1 MTVNLLLVLL
11 AYLCG
16 SLPPGYIAGR
26 LAGVDIRQMGSGST
40 GATNV
45 LRILGKGPA
54 LVVFLIDVGKG
65 VAAVALA
72 RWLWQAVPNLDPGP
86 YRLWWELAY
95 ALMALVGHSKSV
107 WINWQ
112 GGKSVATGLGLLA
125 FFAWPVA
132 VGALGM
138 FAVLVATLR
147 IVSVGSLGGCFM
159 AVALAVGLG
168 IPPAY
173 QLYVLLA
180 TLYIVWCH
188 RTNIQRLLNGTE
200 PRLGQPKT

>member
-1 MTVNLLLVLL
+1 MTVNLLLVLF

-72 RWLWQAVPNLDPGP
+72 RWLWQAVPNLDPGA

-112 GGKSVATGLGLLA
+112 GGKSVATG
-125 FFAWPVA
+125 
-132 VGALGM
+132 
-138 FAVLVATLR
+138 
-147 IVSVGSLGGCFM
+147 
-159 AVALAVGLG
+159 
-168 IPPAY
+168 
-173 QLYVLLA
+173 
-180 TLYIVWCH
+180 
-188 RTNIQRLLNGTE
+188 
-200 PRLGQPKT
+200 

>member
-1 MTVNLLLVLL
+1 MAVNLLLLLL

-45 LRILGKGPA
+45 LRTLGVVPA
-54 LVVFLIDVGKG
+54 LVVFLVDVAKG
-65 VAAVALA
+65 VAAVAVA
-72 RWLWQAVPNLDPGP
+72 RWLWQTFPALNPGDQ
-86 YRLWWELAY
+86 RLWWELGY
-95 ALMALVGHSKSV
+95 ALMAVVGHSKSV

-125 FFAWPVA
+125 LFAWPVA

-138 FAVLVATLR
+138 FGVLVATVR
-147 IVSVGSLGGCFM
+147 IVSVGSLGACLT
-159 AVALAVGLG
+159 ALALAVGLG

-180 TLYIVWCH
+180 TLYITWCH
-188 RTNIQRLLNGTE
+188 RANIQRLLQGTE